1 VLSAQSPSE
10 ALAVCEKYRDKIDL
24 LITDV
29 VMPGMNGKELKE
41 RIEVMSPAIKVLFMS
56 GYPADIVAHRGVLEE
71 GVEFLQ
77 KPFTPVMLAKK
88 VREVLN
94 G

>member
-1 VLSAQSPSE
+1 MLSAQSPSE
-10 ALAVCEKYRDKIDL
+10 ALTACENYREKVDL

-41 RIEVMSPAIKVLFMS
+41 QIEIKYPAIKVLFMS